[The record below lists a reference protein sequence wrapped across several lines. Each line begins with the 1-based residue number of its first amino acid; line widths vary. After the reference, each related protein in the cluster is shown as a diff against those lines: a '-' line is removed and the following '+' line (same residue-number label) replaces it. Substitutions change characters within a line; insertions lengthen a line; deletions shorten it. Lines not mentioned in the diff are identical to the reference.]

1 MELSDHA
8 LELTHHASALCDDL
22 AIAAAPARKDILDT
36 LDSLKTTLLSIKREI
51 SHNQSRFTAERDA
64 LRSELHCESVDRE
77 ANAARVAERQRFLF
91 ERAVAL
97 PGQGDASDR
106 ASASAAFVEAAMAS
120 LCPHGPPPA
129 SGCEALCAHAER

>member
-1 MELSDHA
+1 MELSDQA
-8 LELTHHASALCDDL
+8 LELTRHAFALCEDP
-22 AIAAAPARKDILDT
+22 ANTAAAARKDILDT
-36 LDSLKTTLLSIKREI
+36 LDTLKTVLLSIQRELA
-51 SHNQSRFTAERDA
+51 HNQSRFTAERDA

-120 LCPHGPPPA
+120 VCPHGPAPA
-129 SGCEALCAHAER
+129 SGCEALCAHAD